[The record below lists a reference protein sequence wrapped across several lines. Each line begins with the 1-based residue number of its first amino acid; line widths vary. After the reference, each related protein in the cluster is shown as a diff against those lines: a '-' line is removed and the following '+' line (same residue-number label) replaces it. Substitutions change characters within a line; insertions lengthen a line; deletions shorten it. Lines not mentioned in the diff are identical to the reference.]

1 MGQHRAELEFHIWRR
16 GARRG
21 GEEWRAVDCK
31 RERRH
36 FPIRPAV
43 AQLESETWE
52 GAFRSHRPEHRR
64 RLGDRHRADSWWLSG
79 ISLRYRDAGL
89 GAVWFIRR
97 RCDDGSSGHPMD
109 RSGGW
114 IALFETPGHRY
125 HYHSAHGPDRY
136 HEPAP
141 FPTTDDASVGAS

>member
-1 MGQHRAELEFHIWRR
+1 MGHDRAELDSIFRSR

-21 GEEWRAVDCK
+21 GEEWRAVACK
-31 RERRH
+31 RERRN
-36 FPIRPAV
+36 FPIRPAIG
-43 AQLESETWE
+43 QLEYETGE
-52 GAFRSHRPEHRR
+52 GAFRSDRPEQRR
-64 RLGDRHRADSWWLSG
+64 RLGDGRRADSWWLSC

-97 RCDDGSSGHPMD
+97 RCDHGSSGHPVD

-125 HYHSAHGPDRY
+125 HYHY
-136 HEPAP
+136 EP
-141 FPTTDDASVGAS
+141 